1 MNIAYLLIG
10 GNLGKREENLSNAVS
25 FIIKQCGLVSQS
37 SSIYETA
44 PWGNTDQPS
53 FLNLALEVRTNLNAR
68 QLIRHILKIEKMM
81 GRIRK
86 EKLEPRIID
95 IDILFFNDEIHDL
108 SFLKVPH
115 PEIQNRRFALTPMAE
130 IAGTLIHPVLK
141 KSITQLLDECPDKSD
156 VKKITD

>member
-1 MNIAYLLIG
+1 
-10 GNLGKREENLSNAVS
+10 
-25 FIIKQCGLVSQS
+25 
-37 SSIYETA
+37 
-44 PWGNTDQPS
+44 
-53 FLNLALEVRTNLNAR
+53 
-68 QLIRHILKIEKMM
+68 M